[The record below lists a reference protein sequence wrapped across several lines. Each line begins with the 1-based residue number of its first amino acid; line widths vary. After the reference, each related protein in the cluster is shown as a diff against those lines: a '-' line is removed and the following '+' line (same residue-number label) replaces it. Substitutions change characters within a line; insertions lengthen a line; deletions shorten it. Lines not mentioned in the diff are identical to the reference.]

1 MKFMTNNNSTLNLN
15 NISSRGR
22 RIVVV
27 DFETTGFKDED
38 HIIEIGA
45 HEIKNGQITLNYF
58 YTLIYPR
65 KKYAILPIKKIN

>member
-1 MKFMTNNNSTLNLN
+1 MKSINDNSTLNTLLPKDQK
-15 NISSRGR
+15 RY
-22 RIVVV
+22 VVV
-27 DFETTGFKDED
+27 DFETTGFKNED